1 MLDCQSK
8 GKGYAYLP
16 FALLSYTRSPFATAS
31 NWYGGRADE
40 R

>member
-8 GKGYAYLP
+8 DKGYVCLP
-16 FALLSYTRSPFATAS
+16 FALLSYTRSPFAIAS
-31 NWYGGRADE
+31 NWYGERADE